1 MFPDGGIAKNFS
13 CGKTNYGFI
22 VKFVIA
28 HYFDKLL
35 SSQLKDIKYFV
46 TLFDESFNCAGKNP
60 QMDLHIRFWDSNKD
74 VVAARYYSSEFLGNS
89 SANDICSHFE
99 HFLGPLEKKT
109 SSFFR
114 WTKHEFTF
122 SQSLYRKA

>member
-22 VKFVIA
+22 VKFGIA

-46 TLFDESFNCAGKNP
+46 TLFDESFNCAGKTPKWICIFDFGILTKMLWLQGTIVQNSLVTHL
-60 QMDLHIRFWDSNKD
+60 QMIYAPISNI
-74 VVAARYYSSEFLGNS
+74 FLV
-89 SANDICSHFE
+89 H
-99 HFLGPLEKKT
+99 
-109 SSFFR
+109 
-114 WTKHEFTF
+114 
-122 SQSLYRKA
+122 